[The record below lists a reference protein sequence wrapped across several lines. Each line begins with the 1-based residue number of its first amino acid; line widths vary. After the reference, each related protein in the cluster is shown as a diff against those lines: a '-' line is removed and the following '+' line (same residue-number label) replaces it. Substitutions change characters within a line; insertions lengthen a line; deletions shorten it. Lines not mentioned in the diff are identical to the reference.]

1 MSIQLILSQEVLPL
15 CVSWCVVAARGAG
28 QALLVLAG
36 PAPRVGAAKRRGA
49 ITRTT
54 KGAQPDGPDYEY
66 SHAAD
71 DAGHGPRL
79 CHTTNSSQGGRRQVD
94 FRIRLETHTG
104 EA

>member
-28 QALLVLAG
+28 QALLVLGRA
-36 PAPRVGAAKRRGA
+36 ARVQGARRGA

-54 KGAQPDGPDYEY
+54 GRSYYEY

>member
-28 QALLVLAG
+28 QALLVLGRAL
-36 PAPRVGAAKRRGA
+36 APRVGAAERSHA
-49 ITRTT
+49 LTRTT
-54 KGAQPDGPDYEY
+54 GRSYYEY

-94 FRIRLETHTG
+94 FRIMTGDSYTG